1 VDVRGCRISNVDLS
15 GQFDCSR
22 CVVVYPTCNFSE
34 NIEPPIQDGGISSPQ
49 IPSLAPHPNK
59 QRESDPLS
67 EYSRPRR
74 AYLSFPPKIAT
85 GCLSATEIEPRRL
98 GKSAAHVIAQYACSK
113 RWAYVRD
120 QWRRRIGG
128 LSQIR
133 LGFIDIRGYVKED
146 GQREG
151 GIEVGQREEGASR
164 FILVGRGIYWLI
176 DIKIVG
182 IVQNTSPFG
191 IC

>member
-1 VDVRGCRISNVDLS
+1 
-15 GQFDCSR
+15 
-22 CVVVYPTCNFSE
+22 
-34 NIEPPIQDGGISSPQ
+34 
-49 IPSLAPHPNK
+49 
-59 QRESDPLS
+59 
-67 EYSRPRR
+67 
-74 AYLSFPPKIAT
+74 
-85 GCLSATEIEPRRL
+85 LSATEIEPRRL